1 MSFDD
6 YFKKL
11 HESILH
17 GNDSCDCLSSV
28 SEDII
33 ASTGLIR
40 TVKESDNNLYII
52 GNGGSAAIAS
62 HVQKYL
68 CKFAM
73 YLAMVLNETSI
84 LTAYSNDIS
93 YEDAYKEHL
102 SIWAR
107 DGDLLIA
114 ISSSGRSKNILKAA
128 AFAKERGC
136 KVITFSGFSPDNPL
150 RLMGDINFYVRSD
163 EYGIVETAHAIILHC
178 ITDIVKHES

>member
-1 MSFDD
+1 MIIT
-6 YFKKL
+6 Y
-11 HESILH
+11 ILLGMAGVLLLPAMFRMISVRVH
-17 GNDSCDCLSSV
+17 GPCH
-28 SEDII
+28 
-33 ASTGLIR
+33 GF
-40 TVKESDNNLYII
+40 
-52 GNGGSAAIAS
+52 
-62 HVQKYL
+62 H
-68 CKFAM
+68 
-73 YLAMVLNETSI
+73 ETSL